1 MRAVPVFL
9 LLLGLKA
16 FCHVF
21 YRYRAIWPD
30 GQPRGWWRSL
40 RVIAILN
47 HTSLYEILL
56 VGYAPLGLLWRIAWH
71 GVLPLAEKTAR
82 RPLVGLY
89 FRFLMRHVVVVT
101 RQRDRT
107 WDEVLNRVD
116 TDALV
121 VILPEGRMKR
131 RDGLDSSGRPMTV
144 RGGIADILEVLPAG
158 QMLLLYSGGL
168 HHIQVP
174 GELLPRLFRTVSALF
189 QLVDIPAY
197 CAERVAEAG
206 AEDGFKAAVIRDL
219 ERRRDLH
226 CPRAAPGDEPPA
238 VSDQLPVSPADPA
251 ESGRAGGRAE
261 G

>member
-82 RPLVGLY
+82 RSATTWGFCPTPPKITVWE
-89 FRFLMRHVVVVT
+89 MP
-101 RQRDRT
+101 RT
-107 WDEVLNRVD
+107 W
-116 TDALV
+116 
-121 VILPEGRMKR
+121 
-131 RDGLDSSGRPMTV
+131 RP
-144 RGGIADILEVLPAG
+144 
-158 QMLLLYSGGL
+158 
-168 HHIQVP
+168 
-174 GELLPRLFRTVSALF
+174 
-189 QLVDIPAY
+189 
-197 CAERVAEAG
+197 
-206 AEDGFKAAVIRDL
+206 
-219 ERRRDLH
+219 
-226 CPRAAPGDEPPA
+226 
-238 VSDQLPVSPADPA
+238 
-251 ESGRAGGRAE
+251 
-261 G
+261 